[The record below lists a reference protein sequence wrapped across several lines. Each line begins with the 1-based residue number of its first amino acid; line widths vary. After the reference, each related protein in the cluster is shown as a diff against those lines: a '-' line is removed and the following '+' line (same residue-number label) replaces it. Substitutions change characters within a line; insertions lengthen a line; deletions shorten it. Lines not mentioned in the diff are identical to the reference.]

1 MKKGMIV
8 VTVMMLFSMAGVGH
22 AVETEYGELGIDVDV
37 TWVSKYIFRGIDKLD
52 DKAAFQPSINLDLF
66 DTGLS
71 FNVWSSFAGASK
83 NAGRVSTVDA
93 EEWRYALTY
102 AGSVLDGEQY
112 KTNYAVSWVYY
123 DYPDMAS
130 KDADSQE
137 FNLALSLP
145 DICPAGIVP
154 SYTVIY
160 NWPAEGGGNLPGP
173 ANHRAT
179 AGYIHVFGLGYDL
192 TVPGILP
199 DNPEQVLSLSAAVV
213 YNDGTYGEGVDH
225 DWSHILWGVSTSIE
239 LPYGS
244 LTPAVYYQ
252 NSMEDSVN
260 NQDEFW
266 VGISYGFS
274 F

>member
-1 MKKGMIV
+1 MKKGIIA
-8 VTVMMLFSMAGVGH
+8 VTVMMLFSMAGVGY
-22 AVETEYGELGIDVDV
+22 AVETEFGELGIDVDA

-71 FNVWSSFAGASK
+71 FNLWSSFAGSS
-83 NAGRVSTVDA
+83 GTSTTSTVNA

-102 AGSVLDGEQY
+102 AGSVLDGEPY

-160 NWPAEGGGNLPGP
+160 NWPAKGRG
-173 ANHRAT
+173 ATHRAT

-199 DNPEQVLSLSAAVV
+199 DNPEQVLSLIAAAV
-213 YNDGTYGEGVDH
+213 YNDGTYGSGVDH

-239 LPYGS
+239 LPYGT
-244 LTPAVYYQ
+244 LKPAVYYQ
-252 NSMEDSVN
+252 TSMDDSVN
-260 NQDEFW
+260 TEDEFW
-266 VGISYGFS
+266 CGISYGIRF
-274 F
+274 

>member
-22 AVETEYGELGIDVDV
+22 AVETEFGELGVDVDV
-37 TWVSKYIFRGIDKLD
+37 TWVSKYIFRGLDMLD
-52 DKAAFQPSINLDLF
+52 DKAAFQPSINFDLF

-71 FNVWSSFAGASK
+71 FNLWSSHAGSS
-83 NAGRVSTVDA
+83 GTSTTSTVNA

-112 KTNYAVSWVYY
+112 KTNYALSWVYY
-123 DYPDMAS
+123 DFPDMAS
-130 KDADSQE
+130 KDADRQE
-137 FNLALSLP
+137 FNLAVSLP
-145 DICPAGIVP
+145 DLCPAGIVP

-160 NWPAEGGGNLPGP
+160 NWPAKGGG
-173 ANHRAT
+173 ANRAT
-179 AGYIHVFGLGYDL
+179 EGYIHVFGLGYDL
-192 TVPGILP
+192 TVPGFLP
-199 DNPEQVLSLSAAVV
+199 DNPEQALSLIAAAV

-225 DWSHILWGVSTSIE
+225 DWSHILWGVSTSID

-252 NSMEDSVN
+252 TSMDDSVN
-260 NQDEFW
+260 TEDEFW
-266 VGISYGFS
+266 CGISYGFS